1 MNTLNNVDKPK
12 VLIVESDAEKSA
24 ELKNII
30 SSHYEVVETVPENA
44 VSLISNKENG
54 ITTAILY
61 IKHAALIVRELR
73 SFIPTAKFP
82 ILISTDIENSEL
94 ENELLDL
101 EVIDFLK
108 KPYDKRR
115 VLNRIKT
122 TIKLAEA
129 NKAIDE
135 LERDE
140 LTGLLTR

>member
-82 ILISTDIENSEL
+82 ILISTDISAEKRYILCHKKKLKLPFAAMVTLEKEL
-94 ENELLDL
+94 KQ
-101 EVIDFLK
+101 IFLK
-108 KPYDKRR
+108 MKIW
-115 VLNRIKT
+115 N
-122 TIKLAEA
+122 
-129 NKAIDE
+129 
-135 LERDE
+135 
-140 LTGLLTR
+140 